1 MAEFMFAAT
10 IHESCHILQSIL
22 DRGDL
27 YAIEEYLR
35 DPKDAEHITQV
46 TEAMRTRWSEPWS
59 LGLYLFGSYSIYP
72 PSFADIGD
80 GDHLVR
86 SLVAGPCI
94 GLRLCADKKGILST
108 QNDIFT
114 KAFYQIPNTEEFLT
128 PEQLAPMKEA
138 YADCVKRAKKF
149 LVRYQLKDSEVRLWI
164 GREAREL
171 LEQGQLCLYWADKHY
186 SAGKWYP
193 GPRPERWPMP
203 DPAGEGSGAG
213 PTEASGT
220 ARTSGG

>member
-1 MAEFMFAAT
+1 MAEFKFAAT
-10 IHESCHILQSIL
+10 LDESCRMLQSIL

-46 TEAMRTRWSEPWS
+46 TEAMRTRWSEPWG
-59 LGLYLFGSYSIYP
+59 LELYLFGSYSIYP
-72 PSFADIGD
+72 PHYRS
-80 GDHLVR
+80 LKERYYVQ
-86 SLVAGPCI
+86 SLVAGPSI
-94 GLRLCADKKGILST
+94 GFSLCPGKRGALSD
-108 QNDIFT
+108 QGSLFT
-114 KAFYQIPNTEEFLT
+114 RAFYQIPDTEEFLT

-193 GPRPERWPMP
+193 GPRPELWRVPQ
-203 DPAGEGSGAG
+203 ETRS
-213 PTEASGT
+213 ES
-220 ARTSGG
+220 